1 MIQQLTDD
9 SFAGAVYVCMQ
20 NPDYFVGVCFH
31 RDSDV
36 ALFEQRVKDNFDQYD
51 IPSGTIITCDTVGS
65 LPGVYQRVVMIIL
78 PNRNKICLCSGSG
91 ALLGGLR
98 FNAVLYDY
106 RVGDNMQYKL
116 RTRSLLP
123 YRPVCGLGKY
133 GKFVKP
139 IDWTKIDN
147 PELDAFLEEL
157 ANNNVNKTGLS

>member
-9 SFAGAVYVCMQ
+9 SFAGAISVCMQ
-20 NPDYFVGVCFH
+20 NPDYFVGVCFQK
-31 RDSDV
+31 DSDV
-36 ALFEQRVKDNFDQYD
+36 ALFEKRVIDNVNEYD
-51 IPSGTIITCDTVGS
+51 IPVATTITYDTVGS
-65 LPGVYQRVVMIIL
+65 FSGIRQSVTMITL
-78 PNRNKICLCSGSG
+78 PNHNKICLCSGSG

-98 FNAVLYDY
+98 FNAILYDY
-106 RVGDNMQYKL
+106 RVGENMQYKL

-139 IDWTKIDN
+139 IDWTQIDN

-157 ANNNVNKTGLS
+157 ANNNVNKMQVS